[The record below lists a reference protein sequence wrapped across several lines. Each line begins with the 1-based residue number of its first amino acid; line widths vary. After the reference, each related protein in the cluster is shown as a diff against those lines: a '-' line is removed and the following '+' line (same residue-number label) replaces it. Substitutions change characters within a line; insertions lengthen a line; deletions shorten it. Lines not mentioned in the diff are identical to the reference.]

1 MPICFDWFT
10 ESEDWAWDDLLQLK
24 PDLATS
30 GARDFRPSSSC
41 AFPAGNRI
49 LHSDEI
55 ELHARFKLRCLSMRQ
70 H

>member
-10 ESEDWAWDDLLQLK
+10 ESEDWVWDELLQLK
-24 PDLATS
+24 PDLSTS
-30 GARDFRPSSSC
+30 DH
-41 AFPAGNRI
+41 RI
-49 LHSDEI
+49 LHSDEV